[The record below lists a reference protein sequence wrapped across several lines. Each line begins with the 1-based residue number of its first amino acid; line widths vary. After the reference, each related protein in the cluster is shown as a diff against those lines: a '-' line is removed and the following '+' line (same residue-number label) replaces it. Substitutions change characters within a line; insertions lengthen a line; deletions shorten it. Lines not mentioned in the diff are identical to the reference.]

1 MPVITISRFTM
12 SGGEALAKCLS
23 ERLGIP
29 AVSRE
34 VISEVAN
41 QFGISESLLRGQ
53 LEKAG
58 GMVLGPSPERR
69 LYLAALQLALA
80 EKAQQGSFVYHGH
93 AGHLLLKGLPQIL
106 KVGIVAPLQFR
117 AQRLMNQENLSLEEA
132 VKSIKQMDQSR
143 IKWVRFLYGVDWLD
157 PSLYDLVINIAY
169 INLMTACEL
178 ILFALQQEPFQEK
191 PDRRDL
197 IKDYVLASRVRVQLA
212 AHERTRGLEV
222 ELGSERGVIKITGR
236 ILTGG
241 IFHRGKETTRND
253 LIEVAQKVSGVQ
265 RVLVEVEESS
275 VPLE

>member
-1 MPVITISRFTM
+1 MTVITISRFTM

-23 ERLGIP
+23 ERLGIQ

-34 VISEVAN
+34 VITEVAN

-53 LEKAG
+53 LEKAK

-80 EKAQQGSFVYHGH
+80 EKAQQGPFVYHGH

-117 AQRLMNQENLSLEEA
+117 AQRLMKQENLSLEEA

-143 IKWVRFLYGVDWLD
+143 IKWVRFLYGVDWLN

-169 INLMTACEL
+169 ISLETACEL
-178 ILFALQQEPFQEK
+178 ILFALKQEPFQEK
-191 PDRRDL
+191 PDHKDL
-197 IKDYVLASRVRVQLA
+197 IKDYVLASRVKVQLA

-222 ELGSERGVIKITGR
+222 ELESEKGVVKITGR

-241 IFHRGKETTRND
+241 VFHSGKQTTRND
-253 LIEVAQKVSGVQ
+253 LIEAAQKVSGVQ
-265 RVLVEVEESS
+265 RVLVDLEESS